1 MIARHQSR
9 NLSFLFHLLE
19 RVIQAQRLPV
29 KVGVALGAE
38 DGVVGW
44 CILILL
50 AKLAVFTH
58 QKFPSRRR
66 FRSLLRNAF
75 SVSRS
80 SLIRR
85 HRHRI
90 RRRKIISIS
99 VFPTRRFDRRGR
111 RKTRLDHRKKEEHQR
126 PTSRKAK
133 HTHRTTITAND
144 DEYSVSRAP
153 PGGSPK

>member
-9 NLSFLFHLLE
+9 DFSFLFHLLE
-19 RVIQAQRLPV
+19 RIIQAQRLPV

-44 CILILL
+44 CFLLILL

-75 SVSRS
+75 SISRS

-90 RRRKIISIS
+90 RRREIISIS
-99 VFPTRRFDRRGR
+99 VFSKRRFDRRGH
-111 RKTRLDHRKKEEHQR
+111 RKTRLDHRKKAEHQR

-153 PGGSPK
+153 P